1 MSQFIFWQML
11 TVDGDEHHAL
21 AGSTPRGGECSL
33 GGSGQVQRS
42 LPLHIQG
49 ELDDDRDDDVT
60 GAISCRNLTNWIEF
74 SLKKYLFQF
83 GLDSANGQRILP
95 VEMAVSLWQ
104 LVFSQVRLLTNPKI
118 VEILVMM
125 TLFQEEPALLK
136 KWLHF
141 LEKHPQVIFDCLS
154 PTLRK
159 F

>member
-42 LPLHIQG
+42 LPLHIPG
-49 ELDDDRDDDVT
+49 EFDDCGDDDVT
-60 GAISCRNLTNWIEF
+60 GAVINMMKTLEPQF
-74 SLKKYLFQF
+74 QFQKYLFQF

-104 LVFSQVRLLTNPKI
+104 LVFSQVRLVLLL
-118 VEILVMM
+118 VELIMM
-125 TLFQEEPALLK
+125 LLQEEPALLK

-141 LEKHPQVIFDCLS
+141 LEKHPQVVITCH
-154 PTLRK
+154 
-159 F
+159 